1 MEVKY
6 SAHLRF
12 KMQVREIPEQMP
24 ERIYR
29 ESKQR
34 YYNHHSLRHIAV
46 MAVHHKQRRTWM
58 MIAYDQTP
66 DHVEIITIHP
76 ITKDQIQERLITGR
90 WAHEQANGELRPRP

>member
-6 SAHLRF
+6 SDHLRF

-34 YYNHHSLRHIAV
+34 YYNHHSLRRIAV
-46 MAVHHKQRRTWM
+46 MEVHHKQRRTWM
-58 MIAYDQTP
+58 MIAYDQTS
-66 DHVEIITIHP
+66 DYAEIITLHP
-76 ITKDQIQERLITGR
+76 VTKDQIQERLRTGR
-90 WAHEQANGELRPRP
+90 WTHE